1 MDFLIINE
9 TLHLYQMR
17 IENLQDLHVLV
28 ETARG
33 GSLTA
38 AARALEL
45 TPAAT
50 SATLK
55 RLETQLGIRLFDRST
70 RTMRLTAAGQTLLD
84 YVSRAMDLLQ
94 EGEAQATSAAR
105 AVPGVIRLAAP
116 PDLTRQVLMPWLNE
130 FQKENP
136 GLQLNLSVSDDI
148 QDLVRDKVD
157 LALRMGNLQDSSLV
171 ARKLFSTQRVLC
183 AAPAYLRVHGSPET
197 PQDLV
202 RHNCLS
208 TNVAG
213 RRLTEWRLHKQTGEI
228 ATVKVRGDRW
238 SNDASLNQQWA
249 LAGVG
254 VMFKAQI
261 NLQQQLDSGAL
272 LRLLPA
278 WAGEEYPV
286 HAVFYSNRFV
296 PTRVRSL
303 VDFLAHKFAGARRE
317 PRGRVEI

>member
-1 MDFLIINE
+1 MK
-9 TLHLYQMR
+9 

-55 RLETQLGIRLFDRST
+55 RLETQLGVRLFERST
-70 RTMRLTAAGQTLLD
+70 RAMRLTDAGQTLLD
-84 YVSRAMDLLQ
+84 YASRAMDLLQ
-94 EGEAQATSAAR
+94 EGEAQATSDAR
-105 AVPGVIRLAAP
+105 ALRGVIRLAAP
-116 PDLTRQVLMPWLNE
+116 PDLTRQVLIPWLNE
-130 FQKENP
+130 FQAENP
-136 GLQLNLSVSDDI
+136 GLQMNLSVAESM

-157 LALRMGNLQDSSLV
+157 LALRMGSLQDSSLV

-197 PQDLV
+197 PQDLA

-208 TNVAG
+208 INVAG
-213 RRLTEWRLHKQTGEI
+213 RRLTEWRLHKQTGES
-228 ATVKVRGDRW
+228 ATVKVQGDRW

-261 NLQQQLDSGAL
+261 NLQQQLNSGAL
-272 LRLLPA
+272 VRLLPA
-278 WAGEEYPV
+278 WAGEEYPI
-286 HAVFYSNRFV
+286 HAVFHSSRFV

-303 VDFLAHKFAGARRE
+303 VDFLALKFDGTHGELSHNAT
-317 PRGRVEI
+317 I